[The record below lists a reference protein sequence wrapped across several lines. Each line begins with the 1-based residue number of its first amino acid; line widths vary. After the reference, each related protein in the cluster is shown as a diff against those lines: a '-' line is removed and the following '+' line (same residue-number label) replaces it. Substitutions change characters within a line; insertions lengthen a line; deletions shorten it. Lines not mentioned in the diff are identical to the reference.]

1 MAGQVTFNLMPKG
14 LVDSGFTGHMN
25 VTLSRDGQA
34 ITLGQNFSILE
45 GLKQGMERTGDILL
59 GRPFN
64 PTKHNEGLLSS
75 EYEFIFLTTSAK
87 VIKKSV
93 TVDDA
98 TYDKMLDF
106 FQKVEG
112 ASSDYGFL
120 VGRHC
125 LDFADAAFSMTGHS
139 GQLADLFTKAELEG
153 SALGWSLM
161 QRKQETLGTGW
172 LKVRTSAPEQ
182 FLATLGPQGGFEKK
196 PVSSS
201 MAGADLIIPALLLIM
216 VMIRLARKKVAA

>member
-1 MAGQVTFNLMPKG
+1 MTGQVTFNLMPKG

-34 ITLGQNFSILE
+34 ITLGQNFSIME

-64 PTKHNEGLLSS
+64 PTKHNEGILSS
-75 EYEFIFLTTSAK
+75 EYEFIFLTTSEN
-87 VIKKSV
+87 VIRKSI

-98 TYDKMLDF
+98 TYDKVLKF
-106 FQKVEG
+106 FHKVEG

-125 LDFADAAFSMTGHS
+125 LDFADAVFSLTGKT
-139 GQLADLFTKAELEG
+139 GQLADLFTTSELEG

-161 QRKQETLGTGW
+161 QRKQDTPGTGW
-172 LKVRTSAPEQ
+172 LKVRTATPDQ
-182 FLATLGPQGGFEKK
+182 FIATLSPVGGYTRK

-201 MAGADLIIPALLLIM
+201 MAGADLIIPALLLIV
-216 VMIRLARKKVAA
+216 VMIRLARKKINA

>member
-1 MAGQVTFNLMPKG
+1 MPKG

-34 ITLGQNFSILE
+34 MTLGQNFSILE

-64 PTKHNEGLLSS
+64 PTKHNEGVLSS
-75 EYEFIFLTTSAK
+75 EYEFIFLTTSTK
-87 VIKKSV
+87 VIRKSV
-93 TVDDA
+93 TVDDV
-98 TYDKMLDF
+98 TYGKLLDF
-106 FQKVEG
+106 FHKVEG

-125 LDFADAAFSMTGHS
+125 LDFADAAFSLTGQS
-139 GQLADLFTKAELEG
+139 GQLADLFSSQELAG

-161 QRKQETLGTGW
+161 QRKQDTIGTGW
-172 LKVRTSAPEQ
+172 LKVRTSTPEQ
-182 FLATLGPQGGFEKK
+182 FLATLSPVGGYEKK

-201 MAGADLIIPALLLIM
+201 MAGADLIIPALLLIV
-216 VMIRLARKKVAA
+216 VMIRLARKKITA